1 MPPIFAR
8 LLKSPIV
15 DTNILFDFLVWR
27 FHTET
32 QTRIHPSL
40 LDYISSKPMHELKW
54 YLDAAKPIRTAFHVV
69 AELHGLTKKRTQ
81 KEPEWTSATREL
93 F

>member
-8 LLKSPIV
+8 LLKSPII

-40 LDYISSKPMHELKW
+40 LDYISSKPMHELWKQSV
-54 YLDAAKPIRTAFHVV
+54 L
-69 AELHGLTKKRTQ
+69 
-81 KEPEWTSATREL
+81 
-93 F
+93 